1 MSIITIRIDEEIVKE
16 TDNRAKNLHI
26 TRNEYIKRAIEKM
39 NDIFRQNE
47 KKQNLMKAS
56 MLVRKESMK
65 VSAEFAEIEHDPKA

>member
-1 MSIITIRIDEEIVKE
+1 MSVITIRIDEEIVNE

-26 TRNEYIKRAIEKM
+26 TRNEYIKRAIENM
-39 NDIFRQNE
+39 NQILRQNE

-65 VSAEFAEIEHDPKA
+65 INAEFAKTEHDPKA